1 MEELEELT
9 QMISGEAKELES
21 EELEQI
27 DEETINSDS
36 EFTDSRSLVLKEYL
50 KKYIILGIDND
61 IQGETLLT
69 HSSYL
74 NDNDV
79 MIVQWIKHMY
89 LNNQKMRT
97 LLSDE
102 KAICLI
108 VNFADKKMQ
117 DLQMN
122 AKDVTPKD
130 MEAIMKKSIKYA
142 DSKLE
147 KKSLLDYSGM
157 KWYIKLKNKI
167 LEYFN
172 KK

>member
-9 QMISGEAKELES
+9 EKVS
-21 EELEQI
+21 EESV
-27 DEETINSDS
+27 EETFENTENSTSDS
-36 EFTDSRSLVLKEYL
+36 EFTDSRSLILKEYL
-50 KKYIILGIDND
+50 RKYIIPGIDSD
-61 IQGETLLT
+61 ITGETLLT

-79 MIVQWIKHMY
+79 MIIQWIKHMY
-89 LNNQKMRT
+89 SNNSNIKE
-97 LLSDE
+97 LLSNE

-108 VNFADKKMQ
+108 VNYADRKMQ

-142 DSKLE
+142 NNNLE
-147 KKSLLDYSGM
+147 KKSLLDYSNM

-167 LEYFN
+167 LEYFY

>member
-1 MEELEELT
+1 MEGLEELT
-9 QMISGEAKELES
+9 EKVAVES
-21 EELEQI
+21 EVK
-27 DEETINSDS
+27 EETCEKTEIIASDS
-36 EFTDSRSLVLKEYL
+36 EFTDSRSLILKEYL
-50 KKYIILGIDND
+50 KKYIIPGIDSD

-79 MIVQWIKHMY
+79 MIIQWIKHMY
-89 LNNQKMRT
+89 SNDSNIKD
-97 LLSDE
+97 LLANE
-102 KAICLI
+102 KAICII

-130 MEAIMKKSIKYA
+130 MESIMKKSIKYA
-142 DSKLE
+142 SNKLE
-147 KKSLLDYSGM
+147 QKSLLDYSNM
-157 KWYIKLKNKI
+157 KWYIRLKNKI
-167 LEYFN
+167 LEYFY